1 MNNKRSII
9 VVLSVVVL
17 HVTATTVNLN
27 ETLAL
32 MKDQQRGNLDGRVA
46 IVTGSSKGIG
56 AAIAKHLALA
66 GSSVVINYLSSQQ
79 DADRVVNDI
88 ASRGGKAI
96 SVQADV
102 REEADIKRLFT
113 IAKATYGRIDIL
125 VNNAGV
131 YEFRSIENVTVE
143 HYHKHFS
150 VNVLGLI
157 LCCREAVKY
166 FDPATNGTII
176 NIASVVSASPAPQLS
191 VYSASKAAVDA
202 ITVALAREL
211 GPRKIRVNA
220 IRPGTT
226 ITEGTRAAGLIG
238 SSFEAQI
245 IAQTPFGRLAQPD
258 DIARVAVFLASDDSA
273 WVSGESLRVSGGSVN

>member
-1 MNNKRSII
+1 MTE
-9 VVLSVVVL
+9 VVL
-17 HVTATTVNLN
+17 HMTANTVTSN
-27 ETLAL
+27 ETLAFT
-32 MKDQQRGNLDGRVA
+32 KNQQSGKLDGRVA
-46 IVTGSSKGIG
+46 IVTGSPKGIG

-66 GSSVVINYLSSQQ
+66 GASTVINYLSSQQ

-96 SVQADV
+96 SIQADV
-102 REEADIKRLFT
+102 REEADIKCLFVRVKT
-113 IAKATYGRIDIL
+113 AYGRIDIL

-157 LCCREAVKY
+157 LCSREAVKY
-166 FDPATNGTII
+166 FDRVTNGAITG
-176 NIASVVSASPAPQLS
+176 S
-191 VYSASKAAVDA
+191 AAVDA
-202 ITVALAREL
+202 VTVVLAREL

-220 IRPGTT
+220 IRLGTT
-226 ITEGTRAAGLIG
+226 IAESSRAAGLIG

-245 IAQTPFGRLAQPD
+245 IAQTPFDRLAQSD
-258 DIARVAVFLASDDSA
+258 DIARAAVFLASDDFA
-273 WVSGESLRVSGGSVN
+273 WVSGESLRVYGGSVN